1 MKAFTAACVIA
12 VAQAAFPVA
21 PSSPRS
27 HALFCQLFD
36 EDLNYGP
43 CPEGENLSFDSY
55 PDGYFDQFSGGIS
68 GTGNAAEPE
77 VEEKPRDGNNKEYL
91 ESSGFAKLY
100 PFASI
105 SFFDGSTHPGTFV
118 VSDDKKF
125 HEPATPE
132 ECDPCKALRELVDA

>member
-43 CPEGENLSFDSY
+43 CPEGENLSFGEGRHDA
-55 PDGYFDQFSGGIS
+55 G
-68 GTGNAAEPE
+68 
-77 VEEKPRDGNNKEYL
+77 
-91 ESSGFAKLY
+91 SS
-100 PFASI
+100 
-105 SFFDGSTHPGTFV
+105 V
-118 VSDDKKF
+118 
-125 HEPATPE
+125 
-132 ECDPCKALRELVDA
+132 LVDDCSVGVSSVEPGCGHNVLTAWSSQQWK